1 MKPNPDTH
9 KAQEPPPVTPVETPR
24 REEVEAARGV
34 SGFLSRLA
42 ARGRSFASGIA
53 AALGGEGDERSP
65 TERAEGDAQRED
77 PTPRLNVL
85 HSIAER
91 LRGAADGFVTA
102 KLDEIEARVD
112 AKLDDIERRIEGKL
126 RALHEHLQD
135 IRDREVRHRLRLL
148 KITLIFT
155 ALVAVLSLGYKCVDR
170 FWLQ

>member
-1 MKPNPDTH
+1 MRPDQDT
-9 KAQEPPPVTPVETPR
+9 QETQNLPPVNPVETPR
-24 REEVEAARGV
+24 REEVAAARGV
-34 SGFLSRLA
+34 GGFLSRLA
-42 ARGRSFASGIA
+42 ERGRSFASGIA
-53 AALGGEGDERSP
+53 AALGGDGDDRP
-65 TERAEGDAQRED
+65 QAGDAAGDSQRED

-112 AKLDDIERRIEGKL
+112 AKLDDIERRIEEKL
-126 RALHEHLQD
+126 RTLHEHLQE